1 MEVHVFSNSKRSAE
15 WFGAIKRSKKHAL
28 ELHEFGELKAWTRQ
42 YAGSALI
49 YVDIQGLDEKEVAKL
64 MRYLSALGPISQ
76 KPNGNLLFGIL
87 DPKGALKDSAELFHV
102 GAIDYVGKQL
112 FASGFDTKRLDRAA
126 GFAQSV
132 LTKSVSSN
140 GNGVN
145 HAELSEVDTGEP
157 PKQSVGGIDFPHA
170 VGMFD
175 IRSVPA
181 ADSASYRY
189 SESDWSAIEPDTE
202 YTFWFAFVSL
212 NASRE
217 LAGQQSTEQS
227 ARLVAAFQQALDR
240 YFAPVGGK
248 IWMWKDFS
256 GLVLFP
262 FDGTTWKPVLAAYR
276 FILNQNLVN
285 AEDLGLSVPISFQI
299 ALDIGNTTYRE
310 AGKTGTIISDSVNYI
325 FHLGQKFAPQGAL
338 TITSQIIPFLPER
351 MTPLIIPMGKFE
363 GRLVYRLRV
372 PTPA

>member
-15 WFGAIKRSKKHAL
+15 WFDAIRRSKKHLL
-28 ELHEFGELKAWTRQ
+28 ELHGYEELKAWTRQ

-49 YVDIQGLDEKEVAKL
+49 YVDILGLDEKEVGKL
-64 MRYLSALGPISQ
+64 MRYLSSLGPISR

-87 DPKGALKDSAELFHV
+87 DPKGALKDSAELFHF
-102 GAIDYVGKQL
+102 GAIDYIGKQL
-112 FASGFDTKRLDRAA
+112 FASSLDTRRLDRAA
-126 GFAQSV
+126 GFAQNV
-132 LTKSVSSN
+132 LTRAVTSN
-140 GNGVN
+140 GNGAN
-145 HAELSEVDTGEP
+145 HAELSETETGEP
-157 PKQSVGGIDFPHA
+157 PKQSVGGIDFPQA

-189 SESDWSAIEPDTE
+189 SGSDWSVIEPDTE

-217 LAGQQSTEQS
+217 LAGQQSTGQS
-227 ARLVAAFQQALDR
+227 ARLVGAFQEALDR
-240 YFAPVGGK
+240 YFGPSGGK

-256 GLVLFP
+256 GLMLFP
-262 FDGTTWKPVLAAYR
+262 FDGTAWAPVLAAYR
-276 FILNQNLVN
+276 FIMNQNLVN
-285 AEDLGLSVPISFQI
+285 AEDLGLSVPISFQV

-325 FHLGQKFAPQGAL
+325 FHLGQKFAPHGSL

-351 MTPLIIPMGKFE
+351 MTPLIVPMGKFE
-363 GRLVYRLRV
+363 GRAVYRLRV